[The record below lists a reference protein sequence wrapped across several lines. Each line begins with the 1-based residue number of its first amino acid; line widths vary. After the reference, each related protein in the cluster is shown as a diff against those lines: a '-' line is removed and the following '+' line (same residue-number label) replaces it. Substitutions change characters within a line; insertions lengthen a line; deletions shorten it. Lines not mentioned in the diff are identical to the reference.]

1 MKKEDILK
9 RFLIDEGEFT
19 EEELQEEITEGYREN
34 LFDVCGREYL
44 VLTEEEREKEVTE
57 NIKESLW
64 AFNSSFLAGETDLPE
79 EVFQALVVPS
89 NFTVRFSERYESGN
103 EGILKLIE
111 KTCGLESLV
120 DAATSADGYG
130 HFLSP
135 YDGEEGEVK
144 EGNEWYYIYRIS

>member
-34 LFDVCGREYL
+34 LFDVCGRKYL

-64 AFNSSFLAGETDLPE
+64 AFNSSFLAGKTDFPE
-79 EVFQALVVPS
+79 EVFQAL
-89 NFTVRFSERYESGN
+89 SERYESGN

-144 EGNEWYYIYRIS
+144 EGNEWYYIYRIN

>member
-79 EVFQALVVPS
+79 EVFQAL
-89 NFTVRFSERYESGN
+89 SERYESGN

-130 HFLSP
+130 HFF
-135 YDGEEGEVK
+135 
-144 EGNEWYYIYRIS
+144 ISL